1 MGRHTQRP
9 DETLAGEGVA
19 MSRVLV
25 NIRGCNGAG
34 KSTIPLSMMD
44 DPNMYV
50 HEIVGSDG
58 KKISAITVFPS
69 YGWAALGTYFNKTGG
84 LDTLKNNEITKMT
97 LFAALDGFPEYDV
110 LMEGVMAST
119 IRSTYIDLF
128 HEIEAYY
135 GERKAPVKVLI
146 MSLLPPLDVAI
157 SRVYKRNGGKPI
169 KEEAVAAKWGI
180 VARNV
185 GHFSSAGFTSI
196 RVNSAK
202 VKKKGMFPAFLK
214 TVNKYRRK

>member
-1 MGRHTQRP
+1 
-9 DETLAGEGVA
+9 

-25 NIRGCNGAG
+25 NVRGCNGAG
-34 KSTIPLSMMD
+34 KSTIPMSMMD
-44 DPNMYV
+44 DPKMYV

-69 YGWAALGTYFNKTGG
+69 YGWVALGTYFNKTGG
-84 LDTLKNNEITKMT
+84 LDTLKNNAVTKLT

-110 LMEGVMAST
+110 LMEGIMAST

-128 HEIEAYY
+128 HEVENYY
-135 GERKAPVKVLI
+135 GKKQLKVI
-146 MSLLPPLDVAI
+146 VVSLLPPVDVAL
-157 SRVYKRNGGKPI
+157 SRVYERNGGKPI
-169 KEEAVAAKWGI
+169 NEAAVAGKWNT

-185 GHFSSAGFTSI
+185 SEFANAGFISV

-202 VKKKGMFPAFLK
+202 VTKKNMLSAFLK
-214 TVNKYRRK
+214 TVNKYRRQNRYGQGSDS